1 MHPLRKWEAE
11 LCQSQ
16 HPGVTYGMLNLG
28 RLRILSG
35 KCGLSLLG
43 SLVSFSH
50 P

>member
-1 MHPLRKWEAE
+1 MHPFQKREAE
-11 LCQSQ
+11 LCRSQ
-16 HPGVTYGMLNLG
+16 HPGVTYGMLNPG
-28 RLRILSG
+28 RLCILSG